1 MSLFLLV
8 LYQLFAKWYTVIR
21 CKTRFIYTE
30 RLLDLLYALIAYS
43 NLSCLLD
50 LSCVNNMPYLV
61 ILDASHNEISN
72 FFGFQPP
79 KNLKVTE
86 DLELTG

>member
-1 MSLFLLV
+1 MPHNKIKGDYGVSVIQRSHFNAFLLHGC
-8 LYQLFAKWYTVIR
+8 LCQLVIN
-21 CKTRFIYTE
+21 C
-30 RLLDLLYALIAYS
+30 
-43 NLSCLLD
+43 NLSEMSD
-50 LSCVNNMPYLV
+50 LSCVSHMPFLA

>member
-1 MSLFLLV
+1 M
-8 LYQLFAKWYTVIR
+8 
-21 CKTRFIYTE
+21 
-30 RLLDLLYALIAYS
+30 
-43 NLSCLLD
+43 LD
-50 LSCVNNMPYLV
+50 LSCLSHMPYLV

-72 FFGFQPP
+72 YFGFQPL

>member
-1 MSLFLLV
+1 MIRSRLNILLFCGC
-8 LYQLFAKWYTVIR
+8 LYPLISFSNFSQ
-21 CKTRFIYTE
+21 
-30 RLLDLLYALIAYS
+30 LLDI
-43 NLSCLLD
+43 
-50 LSCVNNMPYLV
+50 SCVSHMPYLV

-79 KNLKVTE
+79 KNLKVTQ